1 MIEKKKIFR
10 KLDNRLF
17 FTTKFAKVG
26 NRQAKSTHRSIM
38 SVGRISLKHG
48 KKSNGNL
55 VSLSILS
62 VVEIKKTRNETKTI
76 LRLFLLFFVEMRFR
90 EIKQYYLQKTVF
102 IRSKRYSKH

>member
-26 NRQAKSTHRSIM
+26 NRRVKSTYRSIM
-38 SVGRISLKHG
+38 SVGRIRLKHG

-62 VVEIKKTRNETKTI
+62 IVEIKKTRNETVTI

-90 EIKQYYLQKTVF
+90 EIKQFYLQKNGVYMLKT
-102 IRSKRYSKH
+102 I

>member
-1 MIEKKKIFR
+1 MIEKKKIFG

-62 VVEIKKTRNETKTI
+62 VVEIKKTRNETETI

>member
-1 MIEKKKIFR
+1 MP
-10 KLDNRLF
+10 
-17 FTTKFAKVG
+17 
-26 NRQAKSTHRSIM
+26 
-38 SVGRISLKHG
+38 VGRISLKHG

>member
-26 NRQAKSTHRSIM
+26 NRQAKSTHRSVM
-38 SVGRISLKHG
+38 SVGRIRLKYG

-62 VVEIKKTRNETKTI
+62 VVEIKKTRNETETI
-76 LRLFLLFFVEMRFR
+76 LRLFLLFFVEMRLR
-90 EIKQYYLQKTVF
+90 EIEQCYLQKTMF
-102 IRSKRYSKH
+102 ICSKRYNKH